1 MAKSK
6 KNSNDVYSVVAGKE
20 NANVS
25 GVILSNATQEQ
36 LKHFYRIGHPYIIK
50 NENAKEVDDEP
61 IIKIPTIE

>member
-6 KNSNDVYSVVAGKE
+6 KNSSDVYSIVSGKE
-20 NANVS
+20 NASVN
-25 GVILSNATQEQ
+25 GVILSKATQEQ

-61 IIKIPTIE
+61 IIKITTIE